1 MNALVLDFDGVVNN
15 DSSIEEMKSKIQT
28 LDDLE
33 VLLPIVSFTG
43 IFAIYKLS
51 NKIKI
56 QVARRPSGKQYHI
69 FIDNLPML
77 IENSLV
83 LKTLDSLLVS
93 EQLQIQETY
102 KLNRDANNYALSLF
116 N

>member
-1 MNALVLDFDGVVNN
+1 
-15 DSSIEEMKSKIQT
+15 MKSKIQT

-56 QVARRPSGKQYHI
+56 QVAHRPSGKQYHI

>member
-1 MNALVLDFDGVVNN
+1 
-15 DSSIEEMKSKIQT
+15 
-28 LDDLE
+28 
-33 VLLPIVSFTG
+33 
-43 IFAIYKLS
+43 
-51 NKIKI
+51 
-56 QVARRPSGKQYHI
+56 
-69 FIDNLPML
+69 ML

>member
-1 MNALVLDFDGVVNN
+1 
-15 DSSIEEMKSKIQT
+15 MKSKIQT

-33 VLLPIVSFTG
+33 VLLPIVSYTG
-43 IFAIYKLS
+43 IFAIHKLS
-51 NKIKI
+51 NKIKV
-56 QVARRPSGKQYHI
+56 QVAHRLSGKQYHI
-69 FIDNLPML
+69 LIDNLPMAV
-77 IENSLV
+77 EDSLV